1 MKLDL
6 LNNLINAVKESD
18 FIQEFIN
25 ELGDYLSN
33 LEKDSTDKLSNQEKT
48 KGSFTTVEEMI
59 EKYNLNRAS
68 SRELREKR
76 DEILQEYVKNS
87 QKEDLYYVTYK
98 NINNDTYTITQYNE
112 EGKNDSLY
120 ISGKDLPDKVQEDLV
135 LIKENGKFIIDEETT
150 KIISDKVLI
159 VAENMSNKQNTKID
173 NLREEDC
180 LYQVVGLSEKG
191 VFLQNKNNNMTFE
204 ETNISKDLKENLGND
219 YILRYKN
226 GTYIFEKEL
235 TDEFFYS
242 N

>member
-87 QKEDLYYVTYK
+87 QKEDLY
-98 NINNDTYTITQYNE
+98 
-112 EGKNDSLY
+112 
-120 ISGKDLPDKVQEDLV
+120 
-135 LIKENGKFIIDEETT
+135 
-150 KIISDKVLI
+150 
-159 VAENMSNKQNTKID
+159 
-173 NLREEDC
+173 
-180 LYQVVGLSEKG
+180 
-191 VFLQNKNNNMTFE
+191 
-204 ETNISKDLKENLGND
+204 
-219 YILRYKN
+219 
-226 GTYIFEKEL
+226 
-235 TDEFFYS
+235 
-242 N
+242 